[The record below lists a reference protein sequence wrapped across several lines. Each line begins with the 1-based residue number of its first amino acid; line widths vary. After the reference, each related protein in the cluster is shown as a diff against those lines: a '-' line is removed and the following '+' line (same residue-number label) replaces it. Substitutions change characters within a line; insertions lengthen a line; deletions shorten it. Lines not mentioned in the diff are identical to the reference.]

1 MVLLAALAGLGAA
14 CRRSP
19 APVASGTPQPAP
31 PKPRVQ
37 HTFPLAPGA
46 AVPHQLA
53 GGQLD
58 VYEIDLA
65 EGSYLDASFEQ
76 QGVDLV
82 VDVFAPGHRRLFHV
96 DSPNRDQGPEAL
108 HLVAETPGRYR
119 LEVTTDEGASPGKYL
134 PNLKAIRTPSAIDR
148 SQAAAD
154 RAFYEAKEIDSDSSR
169 FWEAMAKYEKSI
181 LLFQEAGDRWHLAY
195 AYFRLAT
202 LQINDKQPREALDA
216 FSRSEKLFR
225 DLQDRHFTAASLS
238 EKGHCFQD
246 LEDFDRAE
254 DSYRRALDLARQTG
268 EAKEVATILGNL
280 GRLLQSEGQSWNA
293 LGFLRQALDLWHGL
307 SGSAARLDEAE
318 ILTDIG
324 WVYTSTGDW
333 QRAADAHWRAL
344 RLRNRLGDRLR
355 ASISLT
361 QIGSA
366 WLHTDAR
373 RALPFLERAWE
384 LQKEFK
390 SPSDQ
395 AAILN
400 GLGLAQRL
408 LGHYDEAN
416 ATYRKALEL
425 YGGAG
430 DQGGQAVTW
439 NNLGWTFVYLNH
451 PDRALKSFE
460 QGLRL
465 ARRTRNRL
473 AEARALQGM
482 AAAESKRGNVTVAQ
496 VRGEESLKI
505 IEALRAAVVR
515 PDLQTSYL
523 AANEN
528 VYGLL
533 IRILMEHHRQQ
544 PAGGFDVQALNRSEQ
559 ARARVL
565 VDSLRESRELRSL
578 QSKVAP
584 ELLALRRQL
593 LARIGVQ
600 DFRRRRLDTS
610 PAEIS
615 EAERELDGLLD
626 QLGEIDLEIRRSRQG
641 AVPGDPPVTTLDEQR
656 RRLLDGDTVLLEY
669 YLGSPHG
676 YLWAVSRDGIQ
687 SFELPGSEA
696 LEPLLRSAYERLAG
710 IAKDE
715 PAGDRRL
722 LELSRLI
729 LGPVVNQ
736 IRGKRLLISADG
748 AQQYIPFAALPEPG
762 GRHEPLLL
770 RHEIVYVPSL
780 HALAELRNR
789 GEERQPASQA
799 LALLAD
805 AVFDATDSRLSPAG
819 SKGTG
824 IERQDTFYPRLQS
837 SRAEARVIA
846 GLLPAGATFT
856 ALDFDASCDLVTSG
870 RLSKFRM
877 IHIAT
882 HGLQRS
888 DRPELSALVLSRYDR
903 QGTPREGYLRAP
915 DVALLD
921 LPAELVVLSGCE
933 TALGPQ
939 IPGEGLVGLPQAFF
953 AAGAQRV
960 LVSLWHV
967 EDESTAAL
975 MVSFYR
981 HLLVEHMPPGKALRE
996 AQLAIRSQPRWTSPR
1011 YWAGFVLQGDWR

>member
-1 MVLLAALAGLGAA
+1 MVLLAVLAGLGAA

-19 APVASGTPQPAP
+19 APVASTAPQPAP
-31 PKPRVQ
+31 PTPRVQ
-37 HTFPLAPGA
+37 HTFPLAPGP

-53 GGQLD
+53 AGQLD

-65 EGSYLDASFEQ
+65 EGSYLDATFEQ

-82 VDVFAPGHRRLFHV
+82 VDVFAPGHRRLFQI
-96 DSPNRDQGPEAL
+96 DSPKRDQGPEDL
-108 HLVAETPGRYR
+108 HLVAETTGRYR
-119 LEVTTDEGASPGKYL
+119 FEVTTEGAPGKYL
-134 PNLKAIRTPSAIDR
+134 SKLRAIRTPSAIDR
-148 SQAAAD
+148 SQAGAD
-154 RAFYEAKEIDSDSSR
+154 RAFYEAKEIDSKSAR
-169 FWEAMAKYEKSI
+169 FWEAVAKYERSI

-202 LQINDKQPREALDA
+202 LQINHSQPREALDA
-216 FSRSEKLFR
+216 FSRSEQLFR
-225 DLQDRHFTAASLS
+225 DLQDRHFIAASLS
-238 EKGHCFQD
+238 EKGHCFQN

-280 GRLLQSEGQSWNA
+280 GRLLQSEGQSWKA
-293 LGFLRQALDLWHGL
+293 LGFLRQALDLWHGRT
-307 SGSAARLDEAE
+307 GSAARLDEAE

-344 RLRNRLGDRLR
+344 RLRNRLQDRLR

-430 DQGGQAVTW
+430 NPAGQAVTW
-439 NNLGWTFVYLNH
+439 NNLGWTFIYLNH
-451 PDRALKSFE
+451 PEQAVKSFE

-465 ARRTRNRL
+465 ARRMRNRL

-533 IRILMEHHRQQ
+533 IRILMEHHRQR
-544 PAGGFDVQALNRSEQ
+544 PAGGFDVQALDRSEQ

-565 VDSLRESRELRSL
+565 VDSLRESRELRSV
-578 QSKVAP
+578 QSQVAP
-584 ELLALRRQL
+584 ELLARRRQL

-610 PAEIS
+610 PAETS
-615 EAERELDGLLD
+615 EAERELAGLLD
-626 QLGEIDLEIRRSRQG
+626 ELGEIDLEIHRSRQG
-641 AVPGDPPVTTLDEQR
+641 AAPGDPSAATVDEQR

-710 IAKDE
+710 LSKDE
-715 PAGDRRL
+715 PAGDQRL

-729 LGPVVNQ
+729 LGPVANQ
-736 IRGKRLLISADG
+736 IRGKRLLIAADG
-748 AQQYIPFAALPEPG
+748 AQQYLPFAALPEPG

-789 GEERQPASQA
+789 REERQP
-799 LALLAD
+799 LP
-805 AVFDATDSRLSPAG
+805 RLSP
-819 SKGTG
+819 SWPMRSSTPPTVVFRPP
-824 IERQDTFYPRLQS
+824 ERNR
-837 SRAEARVIA
+837 
-846 GLLPAGATFT
+846 PA
-856 ALDFDASCDLVTSG
+856 SSG
-870 RLSKFRM
+870 RILSIPACKARAPKL
-877 IHIAT
+877 AT
-882 HGLQRS
+882 SRGFFQPAKRS
-888 DRPELSALVLSRYDR
+888 RPSTS
-903 QGTPREGYLRAP
+903 TPRAISS
-915 DVALLD
+915 
-921 LPAELVVLSGCE
+921 PA
-933 TALGPQ
+933 
-939 IPGEGLVGLPQAFF
+939 
-953 AAGAQRV
+953 AA
-960 LVSLWHV
+960 
-967 EDESTAAL
+967 
-975 MVSFYR
+975 
-981 HLLVEHMPPGKALRE
+981 
-996 AQLAIRSQPRWTSPR
+996 SPNS
-1011 YWAGFVLQGDWR
+1011 A